1 MVDKRRRDVIVPA
14 RFDDEVVARDIE
26 RLSSKAASALAAL
39 RREIERDGGIKH
51 SRLKACQAEGR
62 DATKLAGCVKTYVPW
77 PTGPWGIVFQGVA
90 HPERPWGLRALAYG
104 HRHPTGPGKPSVY
117 HLAHERL
124 IEITVRD
131 LRNESA
137 GSDPT

>member
-14 RFDDEVVARDIE
+14 RFDDEAVARDIE
-26 RLSSKAASALAAL
+26 HLSSKATSA
-39 RREIERDGGIKH
+39 
-51 SRLKACQAEGR
+51 
-62 DATKLAGCVKTYVPW
+62 
-77 PTGPWGIVFQGVA
+77 
-90 HPERPWGLRALAYG
+90 
-104 HRHPTGPGKPSVY
+104 
-117 HLAHERL
+117 LAHERL